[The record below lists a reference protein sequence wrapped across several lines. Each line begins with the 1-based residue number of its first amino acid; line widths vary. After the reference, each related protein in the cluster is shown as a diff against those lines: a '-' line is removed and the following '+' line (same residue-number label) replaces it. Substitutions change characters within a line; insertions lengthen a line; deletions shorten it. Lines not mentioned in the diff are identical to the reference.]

1 MASSDIERGGAK
13 NGRYNRENF
22 DVETS
27 NNEWTSWLI
36 PMFVVANVAVFVLVM
51 YINNC
56 PKDNPNL
63 NEACVAK
70 FLGRLSFQPLH
81 DNPLFGPS
89 SATWVFSALPSKVSV
104 FICFLSVLFCLPFEV
119 GWILLFL
126 VGVLFLLI
134 RIVGLVGFFLNFFFW
149 DIVVFFEGY

>member
-1 MASSDIERGGAK
+1 MASSDIERGGVK

-27 NNEWTSWLI
+27 DNEWTSWLI
-36 PMFVVANVAVFVLVM
+36 PMFVVANVAVFVVVM

-89 SATWVFSALPSKVSV
+89 STT
-104 FICFLSVLFCLPFEV
+104 
-119 GWILLFL
+119 
-126 VGVLFLLI
+126 
-134 RIVGLVGFFLNFFFW
+134 
-149 DIVVFFEGY
+149 